1 MKPEQLED
9 LLFYRIEQAHETLRE
24 AEILL
29 NESAL
34 RGAINRAYYAMFYA
48 LLALLATKQ
57 LGTSK
62 HSGALALFDREF
74 VKAGV
79 FPRELSRSLHLA
91 FDRRHCRGD
100 SDGCQSFCGSYR
112 VVLALHRTSGCSARS
127 RRMSWAHA
135 AGLLDR
141 APRLGHVGITPQLLD
156 DDFLQVEA
164 DRGIPERA
172 QSQHKQWCARASFHC
187 IRSAGSSARWR
198 ICRRWYV

>member
-1 MKPEQLED
+1 LKPEQLED
-9 LLFYRIEQAHETLRE
+9 LLCYRVEQAHETLRE

-74 VKAGV
+74 VKTGV

-91 FDRRHCRGD
+91 FDRRQTHDYGEMTQVNR
-100 SDGCQSFCGSYR
+100 Q
-112 VVLALHRTSGCSARS
+112 LAEETLTDAQTFV
-127 RRMSWAHA
+127 A
-135 AGLLDR
+135 A
-141 APRLGHVGITPQLLD
+141 
-156 DDFLQVEA
+156 VEA
-164 DRGIPERA
+164 YLRSVGHLAALQERDE
-172 QSQHKQWCARASFHC
+172 
-187 IRSAGSSARWR
+187 
-198 ICRRWYV
+198 